1 MDFYKIFK
9 QRNITIDKDV
19 FDYGYTIL
27 KNYFII
33 FIISMFFSLIFQ
45 TLIETLFFFFS
56 FVWLRRYLGDFHFN
70 NSFCC
75 NFFSLLLIILVPIS
89 IKYFLTI
96 DWISLIIICALSLT
110 LFLIIGPLD
119 HPNKKITKNE
129 KTVFKKKGF
138 IIEIF
143 FLIILLICKFFNFNI
158 IVNSICMSF
167 ICSSISQV
175 IALIKIFREQ

>member
-1 MDFYKIFK
+1 
-9 QRNITIDKDV
+9 
-19 FDYGYTIL
+19 
-27 KNYFII
+27 
-33 FIISMFFSLIFQ
+33 
-45 TLIETLFFFFS
+45 
-56 FVWLRRYLGDFHFN
+56 
-70 NSFCC
+70 
-75 NFFSLLLIILVPIS
+75 
-89 IKYFLTI
+89 
-96 DWISLIIICALSLT
+96 
-110 LFLIIGPLD
+110 PLD